1 MWIKPLLGNKKVTK
15 VKRLD
20 VQKWVNY
27 ISDPQER
34 TDKQGKSVIRQLSPK
49 TVRNYYSA
57 LRGMF
62 EFAVDMGIV
71 EDTPCKNIRMP
82 KKTHKEANYFSLDE
96 VKVLL
101 KALEALPAAELKFK
115 VAIYL
120 GLFGGLRKGEIMGL
134 NREDVDFDRNE
145 ITIKRTRMIKP
156 GEGIYEDTPKTDKS
170 IRAVTL
176 PGEVVTEI
184 RRLIAQQKE
193 MKLQLHNQYHDSAAL
208 LRSDSGDPL
217 YPQVLQRWFT
227 RFLQKNG
234 LRHVGL
240 HSLRHTHASMLAY
253 LGTDKMQVST
263 RLGHSQL
270 STTLNIYT
278 HLFENADRKIAEDLS
293 SSFLNAR

>member
-1 MWIKPLLGNKKVTK
+1 MLF
-15 VKRLD
+15 R
-20 VQKWVNY
+20 
-27 ISDPQER
+27 S
-34 TDKQGKSVIRQLSPK
+34 
-49 TVRNYYSA
+49 
-57 LRGMF
+57 
-62 EFAVDMGIV
+62 
-71 EDTPCKNIRMP
+71 NIRMP

-101 KALEALPAAELKFK
+101 EALEALPAAELKFK
-115 VAIYL
+115 VAISL

-176 PGEVVTEI
+176 PGEVMTEI

-240 HSLRHTHASMLAY
+240 HSLRHTHASMLA
-253 LGTDKMQVST
+253 
-263 RLGHSQL
+263 
-270 STTLNIYT
+270 
-278 HLFENADRKIAEDLS
+278 
-293 SSFLNAR
+293 

>member
-1 MWIKPLLGNKKVTK
+1 MTK

-101 KALEALPAAELKFK
+101 EALEALPAAELKFK

-120 GLFGGLRKGEIMGL
+120 GLFGGLRKWCGIKK
-134 NREDVDFDRNE
+134 VD
-145 ITIKRTRMIKP
+145 
-156 GEGIYEDTPKTDKS
+156 
-170 IRAVTL
+170 
-176 PGEVVTEI
+176 
-184 RRLIAQQKE
+184 
-193 MKLQLHNQYHDSAAL
+193 
-208 LRSDSGDPL
+208 
-217 YPQVLQRWFT
+217 
-227 RFLQKNG
+227 
-234 LRHVGL
+234 
-240 HSLRHTHASMLAY
+240 SLFSRIS
-253 LGTDKMQVST
+253 
-263 RLGHSQL
+263 
-270 STTLNIYT
+270 
-278 HLFENADRKIAEDLS
+278 
-293 SSFLNAR
+293 